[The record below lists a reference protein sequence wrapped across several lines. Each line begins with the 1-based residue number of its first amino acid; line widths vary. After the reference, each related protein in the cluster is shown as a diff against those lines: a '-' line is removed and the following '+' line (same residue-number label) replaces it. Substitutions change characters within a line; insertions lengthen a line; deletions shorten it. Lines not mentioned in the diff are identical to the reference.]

1 MATIRECLWFC
12 SWIKSCYWGG
22 IGVIWK
28 SRVNSMLDCWW
39 ITIRLPEK
47 KTNRSTWLRVPG
59 RARNRP
65 LRFILKYF
73 HIQND
78 LDWNWEKYL
87 YSNMAF
93 LAFNQNSTSKI
104 VFEILTRSFMS
115 SLESQNVNVSS
126 AIILRLPIIKVSSE
140 WLPILADLIW
150 KDKKRDP
157 MQRNYASITKSIR
170 VDQILTIT
178 SYSAMPEIFKWI
190 NKCFKSSFTMLI
202 AKLICAKANH
212 FAKFCFS

>member
-1 MATIRECLWFC
+1 MLLRWDRCDLEKSGELDAGLLMDHYKVNCL
-12 SWIKSCYWGG
+12 
-22 IGVIWK
+22 
-28 SRVNSMLDCWW
+28 R
-39 ITIRLPEK
+39 K

-126 AIILRLPIIKVSSE
+126 AIILRLPIIKVSS
-140 WLPILADLIW
+140 DLIG
-150 KDKKRDP
+150 KR
-157 MQRNYASITKSIR
+157 QKERSNAT
-170 VDQILTIT
+170 
-178 SYSAMPEIFKWI
+178 
-190 NKCFKSSFTMLI
+190 
-202 AKLICAKANH
+202 
-212 FAKFCFS
+212 